1 MILVTV
7 LSFQTCDARNWML
20 KKFIAAVLLFGM
32 MAWAEVALAPMLFMH
47 AGHVHAASAM
57 AEHAAHHHAMT
68 AGHACC
74 PGIGKPV
81 DHGALEL
88 AASDMPCQDEHR
100 CCFRQGPQSV
110 PAPVSTTASSEGAP
124 AQVADASLSSHA
136 TSHVFPTIL
145 VATGPPPDRLGMVL
159 RV

>member
-7 LSFQTCDARNWML
+7 LSFQTCDARNLML
-20 KKFIAAVLLFGM
+20 KKSIAAVLLLGM

-47 AGHVHAASAM
+47 AGHVHAAPAM
-57 AEHAAHHHAMT
+57 AEHAAHHHAMP

-81 DHGALEL
+81 DHGALEF
-88 AASDMPCQDEHR
+88 AASEMPCQDEHH

-110 PAPVSTTASSEGAP
+110 PAPVSTTASSEIAP
-124 AQVADASLSSHA
+124 AQIAGVIPAHDV
-136 TSHVFPTIL
+136 TGHVSATIL
-145 VATGPPPDRLGMVL
+145 VSTDPPPDQFGMIL